1 MVFTWIGAHDLR
13 YLIRIYTTQGKTK
26 GHWSSSSL
34 RFPQTLVGR
43 TERLACGMDNKSK
56 QIRLSKVINIPIV
69 SYDFTILYR

>member
-1 MVFTWIGAHDLR
+1 M
-13 YLIRIYTTQGKTK
+13 
-26 GHWSSSSL
+26 

-43 TERLACGMDNKSK
+43 TERLAFGMDNKSK